1 MRFSLL
7 MFCVS
12 LSVISCDFNAESTQG
27 ELIDFIPSKSIF
39 VLESESLSETLD
51 DFISTDLYENNKSLP
66 LFKELQENFRFV
78 NYFQQDAEAFLA
90 VTPIGERE
98 LATSLIIKD
107 KYLSLDSVQLSKEK
121 KIEYAGKS
129 ISEFNLEGFT
139 FYSTL
144 LNRVRIA
151 SESKLIIE
159 NVIRAHNNQFKFDA
173 IFYKAHKAATGNS
186 SLFIN
191 LEEAH
196 YLYKNEFDQLSPK
209 SLQGLGKWLSLDL
222 DVSRGNL
229 KWSGVILSQE
239 SSQKLHLF
247 KGTSPT
253 SFRLHEVTPTN
264 ATGFMSLSFS
274 SFETL
279 QKNRASQNYSATSS
293 FKSLFE
299 NTNEVGAIQLENGAL
314 VYDMISNNVTQAL
327 DSLKVISEE
336 ESSFRNQTIYSFE
349 PENVFADFSPLLS
362 NHKFAVFTVYDS
374 HFLFANKDQET
385 LENLLVNIDNR
396 SVLSESSS
404 FQNAAGV
411 MSSSAHITWAGQ
423 LDGIIDKLQ
432 KSATTDFLP
441 NLEDLDA
448 KAYKSVIMQASQE
461 DSFAFVNGIIAKAKA
476 ETTSTEAIQAR
487 RIKLETDIATDPQ
500 FFINWRTRQK
510 DIVVQDSENTLH
522 LIDKNGKTLWTKS
535 LDSRVVGEILT
546 FDIFRNTRLQMAFT
560 TQNRLYVL
568 DKNGTNVNPFPLDFE
583 DLVTEGLAIFD
594 YDNNGKYRFVVV
606 QDEDILMFNK
616 EGKLIKGFDY
626 KAQGPIQ
633 RTPQHIR
640 IGRKDYIL
648 VENDLGLK
656 ILSRTASERVKPNQK
671 LSSSANAWGLHKS
684 SFTGTS
690 VDGNLIEIAQNG
702 VVQKTDLGLSK
713 NHFTAIHAEYVVTFS
728 ENKLNINGVNK
739 TLDYGLY
746 LPPQIHEQSNRT
758 FFSIVDQQ
766 ANKVYLFDEQAELIP
781 GFPVFGSSQID
792 LDMSKPSQLHFT
804 VKGDDEA
811 LLLYTKNF

>member
-7 MFCVS
+7 MFCLS
-12 LSVISCDFNAESTQG
+12 LCVISCDFNAESTQG
-27 ELIDFIPSKSIF
+27 ELIDFIPSKSIL

-51 DFISTDLYENNKSLP
+51 DFISTDLYDNNKSLP

-78 NYFQQDAEAFLA
+78 KYFQQDAEAFLA

-107 KYLSLDSVQLSKEK
+107 KYLSLDSLQLSKEK

-139 FYSTL
+139 FYTTL

-239 SSQKLHLF
+239 SSKKLHLF

-293 FKSLFE
+293 FKPLFE

-336 ESSFRNQTIYSFE
+336 ESNFRNQTIYSFE

-374 HFLFANKDQET
+374 HFLFAKDQET

-423 LDGIIDKLQ
+423 LDGIIDKLE

-448 KAYKSVIMQASQE
+448 KAYKSVIMQATQE

-487 RIKLETDIATDPQ
+487 RIKLEADIATDPQ
-500 FFINWRTRQK
+500 FFTNWRTRQK

-535 LDSRVVGEILT
+535 LDSRVVGEIIT

-560 TQNRLYVL
+560 TQNKLYVL
-568 DKNGTNVNPFPLDFE
+568 DKNANNVDPFPLDFE

-616 EGKLIKGFDY
+616 EGKLIKGFNY
-626 KAQGPIQ
+626 KAQGTIQ

-648 VENDLGLK
+648 VENNLGLK

-671 LSSSANAWGLHKS
+671 LSSSPNAWGLHKS

-702 VVQKTDLGLSK
+702 VVQKTELGLSK
-713 NHFTAIHAEYVVTFS
+713 NHFTAIHPKYVVTFS

>member
-7 MFCVS
+7 MLYVS
-12 LSVISCDFNAESTQG
+12 LCMISCDFDAESTQG
-27 ELIDFIPSKSIF
+27 KLIDFIPSKSIL
-39 VLESESLSETLD
+39 VLESESLSETLE
-51 DFISTDLYENNKSLP
+51 DFISTDLFENNKSLP
-66 LFKELQENFRFV
+66 LFKELQVNFRFV
-78 NYFQQDAEAFLA
+78 KYFKQDAEAFLA

-98 LATSLIIKD
+98 LATSLIIED
-107 KYLSLDSVQLSKEK
+107 KYLNLDSLQLSKEK

-186 SLFIN
+186 SVFIN
-191 LEEAH
+191 LEEAN
-196 YLYKNEFDQLSPK
+196 YLYKNEFDHLSPK
-209 SLQGLGKWLSLDL
+209 SFQGLGKWLSLDL
-222 DVSRGNL
+222 DVSKGNL
-229 KWSGVILSQE
+229 KWSGVILSKE
-239 SSQKLHLF
+239 NSKKLHLF
-247 KGTSPT
+247 NGTSPI

-264 ATGFMSLSFS
+264 AIGFMSLSFS

-279 QKNRASQNYSATSS
+279 QKNRASQNHSATST

-299 NTNEVGAIQLENGAL
+299 NTNEIGAIQLENGDL

-336 ESSFRNQTIYSFE
+336 ESRFRNQTIYSFQ
-349 PENVFADFSPLLS
+349 PDNVFADFSPLVS

-374 HFLFANKDQET
+374 HFLFAKDSEI
-385 LENLLVNIDNR
+385 LENLLVNIDNK

-423 LDGIIDKLQ
+423 LDEIIDRLET
-432 KSATTDFLP
+432 SATADFLP
-441 NLEDLDA
+441 NLKDLDT
-448 KAYKSVIMQASQE
+448 KAYKSVIMQATQQN
-461 DSFAFVNGIIAKAKA
+461 SFAFVNGMVAKA
-476 ETTSTEAIQAR
+476 ETSSTEAIQAR
-487 RIKLETDIATDPQ
+487 RIKLETNVATDPQ
-500 FFINWRTRQK
+500 FFTNWRTRQK
-510 DIVVQDSENTLH
+510 DIVIQDSENILH

-535 LDSRVVGEILT
+535 LESRVVGEILT

-560 TQNRLYVL
+560 TQNKLYVL
-568 DKNGTNVNPFPLDFE
+568 DKNGTNVNPFPLGFQ

-606 QDEDILMFNK
+606 QDENILMFSK

-626 KAQGPIQ
+626 KAQGSIQ

-648 VENDLGLK
+648 IENDLGLK
-656 ILSRTASERVKPNQK
+656 ILSRTASERVRPNQK

-690 VDGNLIEIAQNG
+690 VDGELIQIAENG
-702 VVQKTDLGLSK
+702 MVQKTELNLSK
-713 NHFTAIHAEYVVTFS
+713 NYFTAIHPKYVVTFS
-728 ENKLNINGVNK
+728 ENKFNINGVNK

-766 ANKVYLFDEQAELIP
+766 ANKVYLFDEQAQLVP

-792 LDMSKPSQLHFT
+792 LDMSKSSQLHFT

>member
-1 MRFSLL
+1 
-7 MFCVS
+7 
-12 LSVISCDFNAESTQG
+12 
-27 ELIDFIPSKSIF
+27 
-39 VLESESLSETLD
+39 LESESLSETLD

-546 FDIFRNTRLQMAFT
+546 FDIFRNTRLQMA
-560 TQNRLYVL
+560 L
-568 DKNGTNVNPFPLDFE
+568 P
-583 DLVTEGLAIFD
+583 
-594 YDNNGKYRFVVV
+594 
-606 QDEDILMFNK
+606 
-616 EGKLIKGFDY
+616 
-626 KAQGPIQ
+626 
-633 RTPQHIR
+633 
-640 IGRKDYIL
+640 
-648 VENDLGLK
+648 LK
-656 ILSRTASERVKPNQK
+656 IDFMFR
-671 LSSSANAWGLHKS
+671 
-684 SFTGTS
+684 
-690 VDGNLIEIAQNG
+690 
-702 VVQKTDLGLSK
+702 
-713 NHFTAIHAEYVVTFS
+713 
-728 ENKLNINGVNK
+728 
-739 TLDYGLY
+739 
-746 LPPQIHEQSNRT
+746 
-758 FFSIVDQQ
+758 
-766 ANKVYLFDEQAELIP
+766 
-781 GFPVFGSSQID
+781 
-792 LDMSKPSQLHFT
+792 
-804 VKGDDEA
+804 
-811 LLLYTKNF
+811 

>member
-7 MFCVS
+7 MFCLS
-12 LSVISCDFNAESTQG
+12 LCVISCDFNAESTQG
-27 ELIDFIPSKSIF
+27 ELIDFIPSKSIL

-51 DFISTDLYENNKSLP
+51 DFISTDLYDNNKSLL

-78 NYFQQDAEAFLA
+78 KYFQQDAEAFLA

-107 KYLSLDSVQLSKEK
+107 KYLSLDSLQLSKEK

-139 FYSTL
+139 FYTTL

-191 LEEAH
+191 LEEAD
-196 YLYKNEFDQLSPK
+196 YLYKNEFNQLSPK

-222 DVSRGNL
+222 DVSSGNL

-239 SSQKLHLF
+239 NSKKLHLF

-279 QKNRASQNYSATSS
+279 QKNRASQNYSATST
-293 FKSLFE
+293 FKPLFE

-336 ESSFRNQTIYSFE
+336 ESNFRNQTIYSFE

-374 HFLFANKDQET
+374 HFLFAKDQET

-423 LDGIIDKLQ
+423 LDGIIDKLE

-441 NLEDLDA
+441 NLEDLDV
-448 KAYKSVIMQASQE
+448 KAYKSVIMQATQE

-487 RIKLETDIATDPQ
+487 RIKLETNIATDPQ

-535 LDSRVVGEILT
+535 LDSRVVGEIIT

-560 TQNRLYVL
+560 TQNKLYVL
-568 DKNGTNVNPFPLDFE
+568 DKNGTNVDPFPLDFE

-626 KAQGPIQ
+626 KAQGPTH

-671 LSSSANAWGLHKS
+671 LSSSENAWGLHKS

-713 NHFTAIHAEYVVTFS
+713 NHFTAIHPKYVVTFS

-766 ANKVYLFDEQAELIP
+766 ANKVYLFDEQVELVP